1 MTDSHFQNELN
12 PDILRKALPDE
23 PGVYLFKEHSG
34 RVIYVGKAKS
44 LRKRVL
50 SYFRASG
57 DISRKTY
64 LMMKKACGLDFV
76 ITATEQ
82 EAFIL
87 ESNFIKEYMPRYNII
102 LRDDKQYPCLRLDI
116 KESYP
121 RLRVVRKIKKDGAL
135 YFGPFSSAYS
145 VRSTLRVIDRVF
157 QLRKCKNSRLPKRTR
172 PCLNYQMGRCLGPC
186 TNSVTISDYNHI
198 VDQVR
203 LFLEGRNNEL
213 IDRLK
218 KDMSVASDQL
228 DFEQAARIRDQIT
241 SIKNTIE
248 KQHVV
253 SQRLDDKDIIGLAL
267 KEDLCIL
274 VILFLRKGYIVGS
287 RNYTFKGISESASQV
302 IESFLKQ
309 YYSRGIF
316 IPKEILISDNI
327 EDLVPLTK
335 WLCELAGKN
344 VVIKKPLRGNKLQ
357 LINMAQKNASN
368 LISGHL
374 PPQKEDTIQMMKSVL
389 KLRIVPRHIEG
400 LDISNLGGD
409 MAVGTIV
416 SFIDGEPHRSGYRN
430 YRIRSVEGINDYG
443 MMAELVQRRISSGNL
458 PDLFLVDGGKGHL
471 SSVENALVRRDPE
484 KVPAVVSIAKPDE
497 SRQETCDRL
506 YIPGRKNPVTLRP
519 DHPVLLMLMQIRD
532 AAHGRAIA
540 YHRMLRSKGL
550 IKSELDAIPGIGKK
564 RKKILLTY
572 FNDMNMISS
581 ATIGELTQ
589 IPGISIS
596 LAEKI
601 YLFFRAGNE

>member
-1 MTDSHFQNELN
+1 MTDIHFQHELN
-12 PDILRKALPDE
+12 PEILRTALPDE
-23 PGVYLFKEHSG
+23 PGVYLFKEHGG
-34 RVIYVGKAKS
+34 RVIYVGKAKN

-50 SYFRASG
+50 SYFRPSG
-57 DISRKTY
+57 DFSHKTY

-102 LRDDKQYPCLRLDI
+102 LRDDKQYPCLRLDT
-116 KESYP
+116 KENYP
-121 RLRVVRKIKKDGAL
+121 RLRIVRKIKKDGAL

-145 VRSTLRVIDRVF
+145 VRSTLRAIDRVF
-157 QLRKCKNSRLPKRTR
+157 QLRKCKGNGLPKRTR
-172 PCLNYQMGRCLGPC
+172 PCLNCQMGRCLGPC
-186 TNSVTISDYNHI
+186 TNNVTISDYRHI

-218 KDMSVASDQL
+218 KDMTVASDQL
-228 DFEQAARIRDQIT
+228 DFEKAARIRDQIT
-241 SIKNTIE
+241 SINNTIE

-287 RNYTFKGISESASQV
+287 RNYNFKGISESAPKV

-316 IPKEILISDNI
+316 IPKEILISDLI
-327 EDLVPLTK
+327 EDLIPITK

-344 VVIKKPLRGNKLQ
+344 IVIRKPLKGNKLQ
-357 LINMAQKNASN
+357 LIKMAQKNALN
-368 LISGHL
+368 LISVHL
-374 PPQKEDTIQMMKSVL
+374 SPQEKDTIKMMKSIL
-389 KLRIVPRHIEG
+389 KLKILPRYIEG

-416 SFIDGEPHRSGYRN
+416 SFIDGEPNRSGYRN

-443 MMAELVQRRISSGNL
+443 MMAELVQRRVLKGKL
-458 PDLFLVDGGKGHL
+458 PDIFLVDGGKGHL
-471 SSVENALVRRDPE
+471 SAVENALGRLDLE
-484 KVPAVVSIAKPDE
+484 KVPVVVSIAKPDE
-497 SRQETCDRL
+497 TRQETCDKL
-506 YIPGRKNPVTLRP
+506 YIPGRKNPLIFRP
-519 DHPVLLMLMQIRD
+519 DHPLLLMLMRIRD
-532 AAHGRAIA
+532 ASHSRAIA
-540 YHRMLRSKGL
+540 YHRKLRSKGL

-564 RKKILLTY
+564 RKKVLFAHFRNI
-572 FNDMNMISS
+572 NDIAN
-581 ATIGELTQ
+581 ATVSEFTQ
-589 IPGISIS
+589 IHGISIT

-601 YLFFRAGNE
+601 HLFFQS